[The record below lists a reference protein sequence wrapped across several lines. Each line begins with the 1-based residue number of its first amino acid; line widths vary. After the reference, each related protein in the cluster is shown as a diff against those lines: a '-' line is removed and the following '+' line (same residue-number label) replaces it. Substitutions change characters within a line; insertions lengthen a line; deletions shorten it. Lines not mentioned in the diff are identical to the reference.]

1 MSTPYVR
8 ELENMF
14 PYTQKI
20 EQQGSKQCA
29 VVTHA
34 DGSKALYSYR
44 TKVGRFTNGFWVL
57 TTIKYNRTTS
67 KHLNLFARNS
77 KIPVVRQE
85 DIDIEPIGEM
95 K

>member
-1 MSTPYVR
+1 MSTSYVR

-14 PYTQKI
+14 PHAQKI
-20 EQQGSKQCA
+20 EQQGSKHCA

-44 TKVGRFTNGFWVL
+44 TKVGSLTNGFWIL
-57 TTIKYNRTTS
+57 TTIKYSPTTS
-67 KHLNLFARNS
+67 KQLNLFARNS
-77 KIPVVRQE
+77 KIPVVWQE
-85 DIDIEPIGEM
+85 DIDIEPIGET